1 MYLEML
7 FVEHLKLDKH
17 VPCVAGKIDQSEI
30 ALYYWK
36 IDSLI

>member
-1 MYLEML
+1 MYLGML
-7 FVEHLKLDKH
+7 FVKQLKLDKH
-17 VPCVAGKIDQSEI
+17 VHCVAGKIDRSEI